1 MITPSSIAFS
11 KASLPIAALAS
22 SIALDLSVILAFLLI
37 SASAS
42 FSSCSKAALRA
53 ASKAASDSHL
63 SKEHYGDRLIFDDEY
78 ITCEKDSY
86 LIRKNKDDSFV
97 ESIEI
102 KQNADGIDIED
113 RIIVLKNY
121 IEKKYIDMLSIAAD
135 ISIAMKQ

>member
-1 MITPSSIAFS
+1 MSADADADADAEAEAKGYMFRVMQTETRLSEYSYYP
-11 KASLPIAALAS
+11 AL
-22 SIALDLSVILAFLLI
+22 
-37 SASAS
+37 
-42 FSSCSKAALRA
+42 KAALRA